1 MIILAIK
8 SSYAYTIYILFF
20 SLLTKKKKGAK
31 KEMFATTYMLSLP
44 HIVTDKHMSFSFSNE
59 LLHITGREQTFY

>member
-1 MIILAIK
+1 MP
-8 SSYAYTIYILFF
+8 TQFTFFFF
-20 SLLTKKKKGAK
+20 SSDKKKKGAK